1 VLDIREAELEVSRNP
16 GLAIGALFLAVAFV
30 QARID
35 DRFGRYRAT
44 EEILYIDNPA
54 VLKKALVGFENVA
67 ADLYWL
73 RTVQYFGGQR
83 RDVGN
88 KNFDLLEPLLRITV
102 TLDPEFKIA
111 YTYGA
116 TFLSEPFPLGAGMPF
131 KGIALIDD
139 GIRQHPDHWKF
150 YLDKGF
156 IYYWYLRDFDKAAE
170 TFLEGAKLE
179 GAPIWMKTT
188 AGRTLLEG
196 GDRGTAR
203 GLWQAIHDTAETP
216 QQRENA
222 AMHLMQLD
230 ALDQLDALRR
240 VAAVFEERAGRYP
253 QSWAELISEGLLR
266 TAPVDPTGAPYVLDG
281 AKRDVGPSPESTLGR
296 LPAHRTK

>member
-1 VLDIREAELEVSRNP
+1 VSRTP
-16 GLAIGALFLAVAFV
+16 ALALTALFLAVAFV
-30 QARID
+30 QTRID
-35 DRFGRYRAT
+35 DRFGQYRAT

-54 VLKKALVGFENVA
+54 VLKRALVGFENVA

-73 RTVQYFGGQR
+73 RTVQYFGGKR
-83 RDVGN
+83 RDVDN

-102 TLDPEFKIA
+102 TLDPKFKIA

-116 TFLSEPFPLGAGMPF
+116 TFLSEPFPMGAGMPL

-139 GIRQHPDHWKF
+139 GIRQHPDYWRF

-156 IYYWYLRDFDKAAE
+156 IYYWYLRDFEKAAE

-179 GAPIWMKTT
+179 GAPFWMKTT

-203 GLWQAIHDTAETP
+203 GLWRLIYDTAETP
-216 QQRENA
+216 QQRDNA
-222 AMHLMQLD
+222 AIHLMQLD

-240 VAAVFEERAGRYP
+240 VVAVFVERVGRHP
-253 QSWAELISEGLLR
+253 QSWEELVSLGLL
-266 TAPVDPTGAPYVLDG
+266 TGVPFDPTGSPYVLDPG
-281 AKRDVGPSPESTLGR
+281 GEVRPSPSSQLGV
-296 LPAHRTK
+296 LPAH